1 MIGGKRTMTLMI
13 HVWATRLEEN
23 SFLQMEILVRISR
36 LIKLKMRA
44 SRMGKAIP
52 ITQTIKDMAS
62 LVRSPQIKRQVVP
75 ATILVTKEMTV
86 AEIVTAE
93 MVTAEMTIG
102 LDAGTEGRVGTRV
115 RLQAEN

>member
-1 MIGGKRTMTLMI
+1 MTLMI
-13 HVWATRLEEN
+13 HVWATRPEEN

-44 SRMGKAIP
+44 SRMEKAIP

-75 ATILVTKEMTV
+75 VTILVTTEMTV
-86 AEIVTAE
+86 AEI
-93 MVTAEMTIG
+93 VTAEMTIG